1 MNIEHLTS
9 AALAAVIF
17 FTSCESGTVEQEK
30 SCPLLIAGRIYD
42 YGQSDA
48 DRLSHSEHIGV
59 FVFDSETDD
68 ALFSNLGYTATYGT
82 KDDYFQPDNT
92 GSIPHFA
99 PDGDER
105 WNVAAYF
112 PYDETSDGHV
122 KLSVAD
128 QTKITGKT
136 LLLYAC
142 AKGVEKTGRTAY
154 LRLSPALSRIV
165 FRFHAGEGVA
175 ADVVKGIASTL
186 ADIPA
191 VGNFSV
197 LTSHFTLAEDSGA
210 AVDMLVADAPA
221 DGALCETAAYVI
233 PQADVKGYMAHIT
246 VPGEAEPRTL
256 DIGREVVN
264 FDRGTEYVYEITVN
278 RETLDVKVSSA
289 PIAGWT
295 EDGSL
300 ELDDEQEM

>member
-1 MNIEHLTS
+1 MNIEHLTLS
-9 AALAAVIF
+9 ALAAVVL
-17 FTSCESGTVEQEK
+17 FTSCETNNEEQEI

-59 FVFDSETDD
+59 FVFDSETGD
-68 ALFSNLGYTATYGT
+68 ALYSNLGYTATYGT
-82 KDDYFQPDNT
+82 RDDFFQPDNT
-92 GSIPHFA
+92 ASIPYFA
-99 PDGDER
+99 PDGEER
-105 WNVAAYF
+105 WNVAGYF
-112 PYDETSDGHV
+112 PYDETSDGRV

-136 LLLYAC
+136 LLLYAS

-175 ADVVKGIASTL
+175 ASAVEGIVSTL
-186 ADIPA
+186 SDIPT

-197 LTSHFTLAEDSGA
+197 LTSHFTLAEESEA
-210 AVDMLVADAPA
+210 TVDMLVSDTPG
-221 DGALCETAAYVI
+221 DGALRETVAYII
-233 PQADVKGYMAHIT
+233 PQAGVKGYVAQIN
-246 VPGEAEPRTL
+246 VPGETEPRML
-256 DIGREVVN
+256 DFGREVVN
-264 FDRGTEYVYEITVN
+264 FDRGTEYVYDITVN
-278 RETLDVKVSSA
+278 SETLDVKVSSA

-295 EDGSL
+295 EDDRL
-300 ELDDEQEM
+300 ELDDEQKM